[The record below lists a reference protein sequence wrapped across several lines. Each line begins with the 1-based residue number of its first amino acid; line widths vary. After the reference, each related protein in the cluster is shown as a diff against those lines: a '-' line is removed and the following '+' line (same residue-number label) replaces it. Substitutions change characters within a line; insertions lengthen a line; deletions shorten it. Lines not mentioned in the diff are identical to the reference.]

1 MSTTTKNRGA
11 KPRNTV
17 FLKLKQRLLG
27 GGGAGRH
34 RMQRGSKREQDQDL
48 VDRIR
53 EVGEW

>member
-1 MSTTTKNRGA
+1 MPAKKNLNSA

-17 FLKLKQRLLG
+17 FLKLKQRLLS

-34 RMQRGSKREQDQDL
+34 REQRAFKRDEDKDL
-48 VDRIR
+48 ADRIR

>member
-1 MSTTTKNRGA
+1 MSAKKNLNSA

-17 FLKLKQRLLG
+17 FLKLKQRLLS

-34 RMQRGSKREQDQDL
+34 REQRVFKRDEDKDL
-48 VDRIR
+48 ADRIR

>member
-1 MSTTTKNRGA
+1 MSAKKNTGGL

-17 FLKLKQRLLG
+17 FLKLKQRLLS

-34 RMQRGSKREQDQDL
+34 GQQRAPKRDEDKDL
-48 VDRIR
+48 ADRIR

>member
-1 MSTTTKNRGA
+1 MSMTTKNRGL

-27 GGGAGRH
+27 SGGAGRH
-34 RMQRGSKREQDQDL
+34 RVQGESKREQDKDL